1 MYSRKRKDFRS
12 QSLTENKNSRWWEK
26 QRQDPVLKS
35 TSREWLRLS
44 LLSWRFCDVLL
55 KSVLPDVAWMSGSFG
70 QILGQETQQYYGGKR
85 GVNQSGM
92 IRSSFT
98 LKLEEKNDLFA
109 KNEGGIPSSPSSL
122 QSSSFFSLC
131 AEKRKDLSLIPFL
144 PSSHHQVSFYDS
156 RGIRKII
163 KGKRNP

>member
-1 MYSRKRKDFRS
+1 
-12 QSLTENKNSRWWEK
+12 
-26 QRQDPVLKS
+26 
-35 TSREWLRLS
+35 
-44 LLSWRFCDVLL
+44 
-55 KSVLPDVAWMSGSFG
+55 MSGSFG